1 MGRIALTLTLTAILL
16 LHGFVPLSA
25 QTKVLERSAK
35 KPPAWLNT
43 AVDGNL
49 VVSVEAA
56 SLGEA
61 QQKALTSVTEQ
72 IIQSVAS
79 HVSVTQTNVFSE
91 VNRNGDIDSRD
102 AYDRLSKI
110 RSANLPFLQGI
121 SLAKVTGV
129 YWEKVRD
136 KQTEREYYNYAIL
149 YPFPVAE
156 QRRLQA
162 AFEALDAEKVAQY
175 KALERRITE
184 LDAVEE
190 IKQVLAELEGLSAY
204 FFDEVRISEVKALA
218 ERYRRLYDA
227 LSLTGTFT
235 DGGSYRLQLL
245 LNGNPIRTA
254 ATPRVTSNCASSLE
268 IRPDDGAFLIAFRTD
283 DCLPEEENTLTMRLS
298 IEGRRLERKV
308 SLNQA
313 AGAAQAPTFS
323 VVPEG
328 RVMITTDSVADRTL
342 YNLHIR
348 LTLNN
353 RGGLPFGLKAMELHV
368 PGLTVPVLFD
378 DINAVYKSKG
388 IIQVR
393 ATAEGKFAAH
403 ALKPSD
409 HPMVQGAV
417 TVVNPQTGAVERIR
431 LSLTYEKN
439 W

>member
-1 MGRIALTLTLTAILL
+1 MERINRLFASLALLW
-16 LHGFVPLSA
+16 FVAVAPLSA

-35 KPPAWLNT
+35 KAPAWLNT
-43 AVDGNL
+43 AAEENL

-61 QQKALTSVTEQ
+61 QQKALTSITEQ

-79 HVSVTQTNVFSE
+79 HVSVSQTNRFSE

-110 RSANLPFLQGI
+110 RAANLPFLQGI

-136 KQTEREYYNYAIL
+136 KQTNREYYNYAIR
-149 YPFPVAE
+149 YPFPLAE

-175 KALERRITE
+175 KALERRLTE

-190 IKQVLAELEGLSAY
+190 IKQALAELDALSAY
-204 FFDEVRISEVKALA
+204 FFDEARLADVKGLA

-227 LSLTGTFT
+227 LSLTGAFT
-235 DGGSYRLQLL
+235 DDGAYRLQLL
-245 LNGNPIRTA
+245 LGGNPIRTA
-254 ATPRVTSNCASSLE
+254 AVPRVTSNCASAIE
-268 IRPDDGAFLIAFRTD
+268 VRPDDGAFRIAFRTD
-283 DCLPEEENTLTMRLS
+283 DCLPEEENTLTMRLI
-298 IEGRRLERKV
+298 IEGRRLEQRV

-313 AGAAQAPTFS
+313 AGAAAPTFS

-328 RVMITTDSVADRTL
+328 RVMLTTDSVADRTL
-342 YNLHIR
+342 FNLHIR
-348 LTLNN
+348 LTLHN

-368 PGLTVPVLFD
+368 PGLTVPLVFD

-388 IIQVR
+388 VIQVR
-393 ATAEGKFAAH
+393 ATAEGTFTAH
-403 ALKPSD
+403 ALKPAD

-417 TVVNPQTGAVERIR
+417 TLVNPQTGAVERVR